1 MTKIYIDCKVSLLSD
16 PLYANDI
23 NAVLSNAFISV
34 TILTLML
41 HCLISCLLNLTGF
54 SRAPLK
60 TSAFSNRLKR
70 QTTLLMFCSL
80 IHVQDSYNVI
90 VSRIT
95 KVDLMASVQPIC
107 FGHNFY
113 CSRIHFFLNSCTF
126 SLRSDLES
134 IQFIIF
140 LVMEFSA
147 EKI

>member
-23 NAVLSNAFISV
+23 NAVLSNAFISE

-41 HCLISCLLNLTGF
+41 HCLNSSMLNLTGF

-80 IHVQDSYNVI
+80 IQVQELYNVI

-95 KVDLMASVQPIC
+95 KVDLMVSVKLIY

-113 CSRIHFFLNSCTF
+113 YSRVRFFLNCIVTSN
-126 SLRSDLES
+126 
-134 IQFIIF
+134 QFH
-140 LVMEFSA
+140 L
-147 EKI
+147 

>member
-1 MTKIYIDCKVSLLSD
+1 MIKIYIDCKVSLLSD

-23 NAVLSNAFISV
+23 NAVLSNAFISE

-41 HCLISCLLNLTGF
+41 HCLNSSMLNLTGF

-95 KVDLMASVQPIC
+95 KVDLMVSVQPIC

-113 CSRIHFFLNSCTF
+113 CSRVCFFLNSCTF
-126 SLRSDLES
+126 SLRDLES